1 MSQLLPCTSF
11 QGTRA
16 TCVLRWNGDAYD
28 GSRGRIL
35 IQVIGILPV
44 EIETIKMLKQLTR
57 KSFSLGCNN
66 RIIGCS
72 VHNKVMIREPCIREN
87 KIKKKARVRK
97 GGGGGNH
104 PGCRW
109 RANRNESWWRRPRE
123 SPKAASDPGH
133 GRSPFLRRKGLP
145 FLSPLPLPL
154 QSIPPTPIPLLWVT
168 VAGMVICLY
177 LETSL

>member
-72 VHNKVMIREPCIREN
+72 VHNKVMIREPCIQEK

-97 GGGGGNH
+97 GGGGAIIRAADGGPTGTSLGDEG
-104 PGCRW
+104 PGKAPRQ
-109 RANRNESWWRRPRE
+109 RATRVMGVPRSSDGRDFHFFHHSPSHFNLYRP
-123 SPKAASDPGH
+123 
-133 GRSPFLRRKGLP
+133 LP
-145 FLSPLPLPL
+145 FLS
-154 QSIPPTPIPLLWVT
+154 S
-168 VAGMVICLY
+168 
-177 LETSL
+177 E